1 MALLFCQ
8 LRAGLHCNVAVI
20 RRGCYI
26 PCCFQQIRI
35 ARKSA
40 AIISRQTEANTNC
53 NAIQPETKTFMT
65 LTRKNVIQQQW
76 ATSLRLSAQLQTKGK
91 DNKIRKF
98 VRNLDVPYCQ
108 IDVDPSPPFLLDI
121 GKLYKKMKDGWV
133 KKKTE
138 YPSAELTFFPGG

>member
-8 LRAGLHCNVAVI
+8 LRAGLHFNVAVI

-26 PCCFQQIRI
+26 PCFRQIRI

-65 LTRKNVIQQQW
+65 LTRKNVIQQQR

-91 DNKIRKF
+91 DTKFKF

-108 IDVDPSPPFLLDI
+108 IDMDPSPPFLLDRETVQ
-121 GKLYKKMKDGWV
+121 KMKDGWV

-138 YPSAELTFFPGG
+138 FPPAELTFFPGG